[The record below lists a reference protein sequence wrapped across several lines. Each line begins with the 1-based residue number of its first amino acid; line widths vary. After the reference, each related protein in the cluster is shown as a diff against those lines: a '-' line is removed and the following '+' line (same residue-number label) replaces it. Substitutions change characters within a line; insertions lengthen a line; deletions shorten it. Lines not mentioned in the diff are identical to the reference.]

1 MLIRSLPFLLFALP
15 AYAQSLTIVTD
26 IPPLAAI
33 ASAVVG
39 PDVEVRA
46 LLPQGGSPHDF
57 AMRPSDA
64 RMLHGADVVFW
75 SGEGMSP
82 WMAQALESLDGETI
96 IIEAFE
102 TNGWTPLPLRD
113 LEAIGQVENNDEH
126 EHEED
131 HADDHTHEE
140 DDDHGHDHGDFD
152 PHAWLSPLNAAAWA
166 ETLADVLT
174 QNNLAG
180 IEVSANAQTFAMEMG
195 ALETALKAEAEKLRG
210 KGYLVSHDS
219 FQYLETA
226 LDLPASGA
234 IALSDASASGPA
246 HIAVLK
252 EQVVAQGISCILTD
266 PQSNPDLATL
276 VAEGTDAKI
285 AMVNP
290 LGNAELTGAE
300 YYRALLGGILVT
312 LAECTGATN

>member
-1 MLIRSLPFLLFALP
+1 MLIRSLPFLLLALP
-15 AYAQSLTIVTD
+15 AHAQSLTIVTD

-33 ASAVVG
+33 ASAVVE

-82 WMAQALESLDGETI
+82 WMAQALESLDGDTI

-102 TNGWTPLPLRD
+102 TNGWAPLPLRD
-113 LEAIGQVENNDEH
+113 LEAIGQVDNHDEH
-126 EHEED
+126 EHEEE
-131 HADDHTHEE
+131 HE
-140 DDDHGHDHGDFD
+140 DDHGHGHGHGDFD

-174 QNNLAG
+174 QSNLAG
-180 IEVSANAQTFAMEMG
+180 VEVSANAQTFAMEMG

-219 FQYLETA
+219 FQYLEMA

-246 HIAVLK
+246 HISVLK
-252 EQVVAQGISCILTD
+252 EQVAAQGISCILTD

>member
-1 MLIRSLPFLLFALP
+1 MLIRSLPFLLLALP
-15 AYAQSLTIVTD
+15 AHAQSLTIVTD

-82 WMAQALESLDGETI
+82 WMEQALESLDGETI

-102 TNGWTPLPLRD
+102 TQGWTPLPLRD
-113 LEAIGQVENNDEH
+113 LEAIGHVENHEEH
-126 EHEED
+126 EHEV
-131 HADDHTHEE
+131 
-140 DDDHGHDHGDFD
+140 DHGHGHGDFD

-180 IEVSANAQTFAMEMG
+180 VEVSANAQTFAMEMG

-266 PQSNPDLATL
+266 PQSNPDLAAL
-276 VAEGTDAKI
+276 VAEGTEANI